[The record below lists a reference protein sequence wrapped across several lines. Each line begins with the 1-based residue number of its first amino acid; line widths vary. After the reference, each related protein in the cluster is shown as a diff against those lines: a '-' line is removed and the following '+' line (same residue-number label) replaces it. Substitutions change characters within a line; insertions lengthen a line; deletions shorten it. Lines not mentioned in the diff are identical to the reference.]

1 MSAETAELRRL
12 VNEPVEDSEYT
23 DAMLDAFIAAHTS
36 MNKTAAHVWRLKAA
50 KYADLVSMSEGNS
63 SRQWS
68 NAYKQA
74 LEMAKSYEEL
84 ADSESPSSGRPTAT
98 SRKIV
103 RT

>member
-1 MSAETAELRRL
+1 MSAETLELRRL
-12 VNEPVEDSEYT
+12 TNEPAEDSEYT
-23 DAMLDAFIAAHTS
+23 DALLDSFITAHTS
-36 MNKTAAHVWRLKAA
+36 MNKAASHVWRLKAG

-74 LEMAKSYEEL
+74 LEMAKHYEEL
-84 ADSESPSSGRPTAT
+84 ADNESPTSGRPTAIP
-98 SRKIV
+98 RKIV